1 MSEELFAI
9 SKVSPAP
16 APPSEYDSICAV
28 MMDTE
33 RGRWFLQE
41 YAERARS
48 ADTQLLLEAV
58 QRIEAVVCA
67 EPNKPAQPSSGTDL
81 LEMPKTA
88 ARTQAEVAEID
99 TAAPPQAAG
108 SDSAV
113 SPLPQPPQPGD
124 VFAAAKRIRY
134 VTSALRGHGFDRST
148 CDQLEEL
155 AASILSAP
163 LSASWLRDPSDQRT
177 GKLREVLQYLEHRI
191 GMLLESCMDGDASA
205 LEPASEPD
213 HHAFEP
219 VPAGKA
225 APENGFAGPFVI
237 EERKL
242 DAAAS
247 EAGRASP
254 PSPPTDARSIPPA
267 ARDEAV
273 EANAAAQSPPP
284 AAEITL
290 PEASLPPP
298 PDPSVADRVEPPSIA
313 GGAAAARAQP
323 QGAHVPTVKLI
334 HSSRLLPK
342 SPGTRAASPAL
353 REVTARSFLSEIE
366 QLFRSERSDMPG
378 VKTARAGRASRSGSL
393 SPEAVAATPRPR
405 PAIGLVTDLRG
416 EPSAAFGT
424 AQSTGL
430 AAAPPV
436 PDQPPSPAGSQPAAA
451 EDVRASQA
459 EELTGAEPAQPL
471 GAPLLAAAA
480 PAPQPLC
487 GDPFATLEAMS
498 DHELIALFS

>member
-1 MSEELFAI
+1 MSEELLAI

-16 APPSEYDSICAV
+16 AALSEYDSICAV

-41 YAERARS
+41 YAERNRG

-67 EPNKPAQPSSGTDL
+67 ERNKPAQPGSGTDP
-81 LEMPKTA
+81 LEMPKTVT
-88 ARTQAEVAEID
+88 RMQAEVAEID
-99 TAAPPQAAG
+99 VAARPQAAG
-108 SDSAV
+108 SDSAAP
-113 SPLPQPPQPGD
+113 PLPQPPQPAD
-124 VFAAAKRIRY
+124 VFAAAKRIRDI
-134 VTSALRGHGFDRST
+134 TSALRGHGFDRST

-163 LSASWLRDPSDQRT
+163 LSASWLRDPCDQRA
-177 GKLREVLQYLEHRI
+177 GKLSEVLQYLEHRI
-191 GMLLESCMDGDASA
+191 GMLLLESCMDGDASA
-205 LEPASEPD
+205 PEPACEPD
-213 HHAFEP
+213 HLAFEP
-219 VPAGKA
+219 APAGKA
-225 APENGFAGPFVI
+225 APENGLAGPFVV

-254 PSPPTDARSIPPA
+254 LSPPTDARSIPPA
-267 ARDEAV
+267 AHDDAV
-273 EANAAAQSPPP
+273 EGNAAAQSPPP
-284 AAEITL
+284 VAEITL

-298 PDPSVADRVEPPSIA
+298 PDPSVADRVAP
-313 GGAAAARAQP
+313 GAPAAARAQP

-378 VKTARAGRASRSGSL
+378 VKAARGGRASRSGSL
-393 SPEAVAATPRPR
+393 SPEAVAAMPRPR

-416 EPSAAFGT
+416 EPIAAFGT

-430 AAAPPV
+430 PTAPPA
-436 PDQPPSPAGSQPAAA
+436 PDQPPSPASAQPAAA
-451 EDVRASQA
+451 ENVQASQA
-459 EELTGAEPAQPL
+459 EGLTGAEPAQPL
-471 GAPLLAAAA
+471 TPPLLAAAA

-487 GDPFATLEAMS
+487 GDSFAALEAMS

>member
-1 MSEELFAI
+1 
-9 SKVSPAP
+9 
-16 APPSEYDSICAV
+16 
-28 MMDTE
+28 
-33 RGRWFLQE
+33 
-41 YAERARS
+41 
-48 ADTQLLLEAV
+48 
-58 QRIEAVVCA
+58 
-67 EPNKPAQPSSGTDL
+67 
-81 LEMPKTA
+81 MPKTV
-88 ARTQAEVAEID
+88 ARTQAQLAEID
-99 TAAPPQAAG
+99 VAARPQAAG
-108 SDSAV
+108 SDSAA

-163 LSASWLRDPSDQRT
+163 LSASWLRDRCDQRA

-205 LEPASEPD
+205 LEPACEPD
-213 HHAFEP
+213 HHA
-219 VPAGKA
+219 
-225 APENGFAGPFVI
+225 
-237 EERKL
+237 
-242 DAAAS
+242 
-247 EAGRASP
+247 
-254 PSPPTDARSIPPA
+254 
-267 ARDEAV
+267 
-273 EANAAAQSPPP
+273 
-284 AAEITL
+284 AEIML

-298 PDPSVADRVEPPSIA
+298 PDPSVADRVKPASID
-313 GGAAAARAQP
+313 GGAPAARAQP

-366 QLFRSERSDMPG
+366 QVFRSERSDMPG

-393 SPEAVAATPRPR
+393 SPEAVAAAPRPR

-416 EPSAAFGT
+416 EPIAAFGA

-430 AAAPPV
+430 ATAPRA
-436 PDQPPSPAGSQPAAA
+436 PDQPPSPAGAQPAAA
-451 EDVRASQA
+451 ENVQASQA
-459 EELTGAEPAQPL
+459 EESTGAEPAQPL
-471 GAPLLAAAA
+471 TAPLLAAAA
-480 PAPQPLC
+480 PAPQPLS
-487 GDPFATLEAMS
+487 GDPFAALEAMS